1 MLIMRA
7 KKVKNNQ
14 HSSAHSPILV
24 CLSRQL
30 LRKNGYNVE
39 KRRRRGEKGNNGYL
53 GIMAEAIG
61 KGLIIQ
67 VIQKFVYT
75 L

>member
-14 HSSAHSPILV
+14 HSSAHFLILV
-24 CLSRQL
+24 CLSRHL
-30 LRKNGYNVE
+30 SKKNGYNVE
-39 KRRRRGEKGNNGYL
+39 KRRRRGEKGKNGYL
-53 GIMAEAIG
+53 RIMAEAIG
-61 KGLIIQ
+61 KRLIIQ